1 MLKRPGVFAGN
12 LGTTRGPWEFQTIHR
27 GRELELDIV
36 DALLGGQ
43 RRAQQAGRK
52 NTSKPDT
59 FARGVAWVETM
70 LIPSIRQAASALE
83 AHGVTIRLD
92 TNLDRRSTNH
102 AHADFWLATKDDSIQ
117 GPKYSINA
125 LGDEIMLYKAGA
137 SGRSLGPIDKVG
149 TAELDALLASAA
161 EEFGQ
166 LV

>member
-1 MLKRPGVFAGN
+1 
-12 LGTTRGPWEFQTIHR
+12 
-27 GRELELDIV
+27 LELDIV

-43 RRAQQAGRK
+43 RRAQQASRK

-83 AHGVTIRLD
+83 AHGVTIRFD

-102 AHADFWLATKDDSIQ
+102 AHADFWLTTKDDSIQ
-117 GPKYSINA
+117 GLKYSINA
-125 LGDEIMLYKAGA
+125 LGEIMLYKAGA
-137 SGRSLGPIDKVG
+137 SGRSLGAIDKVG